1 MVETITLNTDPEQY
15 TGSVQGKYEN
25 YASDRYTFLA
35 RAREAA
41 AITIPSLLPKE
52 GHTGSSIL
60 PTPFQS
66 VGARGVN
73 NLASKLLLSLLP
85 PNAPFFRL
93 VIDDAELEQMVESQ
107 KGAVEEALSKID

>member
-41 AITIPSLLPKE
+41 
-52 GHTGSSIL
+52 
-60 PTPFQS
+60 
-66 VGARGVN
+66 R
-73 NLASKLLLSLLP
+73 ASKMKALHHRVTK
-85 PNAPFFRL
+85 AT
-93 VIDDAELEQMVESQ
+93 
-107 KGAVEEALSKID
+107 GAF